1 MLINIHECSIS
12 VMYGTTIDQS
22 TVQIQKVICIAGH
35 MTSISANEIT
45 MTNTV
50 CPHKDS
56 IWFWSNSAY
65 IHSKPFN
72 FTFLKSICIL
82 PGKSVSNYRIVP
94 NQYVINYLTDLWR
107 HHLMLCFCRKRLRC
121 SEHGLW
127 TSSSSFHLTA
137 ALTIITISSLQ
148 LNAMFILLV
157 FLHLYNTFHIFT
169 R

>member
-1 MLINIHECSIS
+1 
-12 VMYGTTIDQS
+12 MYGATIDQS
-22 TVQIQKVICIAGH
+22 TVQIQKVICIVGH

-45 MTNTV
+45 MTNTL

-72 FTFLKSICIL
+72 FTFLKSICTL
-82 PGKSVSNYRIVP
+82 PGKSVSNYTHRSEPVCYQLLDWSVATSLNVVFLQKAI
-94 NQYVINYLTDLWR
+94 I
-107 HHLMLCFCRKRLRC
+107 RC

>member
-12 VMYGTTIDQS
+12 VMYGATIDQS
-22 TVQIQKVICIAGH
+22 TVQIQKVICIVGH

-45 MTNTV
+45 MTNTL

-82 PGKSVSNYRIVP
+82 PGKSVSNYTHR
-94 NQYVINYLTDLWR
+94 
-107 HHLMLCFCRKRLRC
+107 
-121 SEHGLW
+121 SEPVCYQLLDWSVATSLNVVFLQKAITVLW
-127 TSSSSFHLTA
+127 TWLVNKLIIFSCDCCTDDNNHFFFTTKCYVHTA
-137 ALTIITISSLQ
+137 GVS
-148 LNAMFILLV
+148 
-157 FLHLYNTFHIFT
+157 TFV
-169 R
+169 